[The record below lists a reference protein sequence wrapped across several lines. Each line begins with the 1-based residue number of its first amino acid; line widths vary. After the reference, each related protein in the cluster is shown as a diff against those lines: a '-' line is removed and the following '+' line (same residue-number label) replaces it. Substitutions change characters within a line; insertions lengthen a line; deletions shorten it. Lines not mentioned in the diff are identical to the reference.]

1 MEPNVADVD
10 MLVNESKFF
19 SEQKSEEKIQKL
31 ITIPS
36 SYSKMKIVWE

>member
-1 MEPNVADVD
+1 MEPNVVDVD

-19 SEQKSEEKIQKL
+19 SEQKSEEKVEKL

-36 SYSKMKIVWE
+36 FYSKMKIVWE